1 MSVPAHVTNDFA
13 LPVLTLPRTLQGVRS
28 ALTDDERAAFA
39 GEMET
44 GDVISVFN
52 RWWNIAAMRTSPDVA
67 AAVDRYRR
75 GGWTPVTLEQATAG
89 LSHSA

>member
-1 MSVPAHVTNDFA
+1 MSAPAHATNGFTP
-13 LPVLTLPRTLQGVRS
+13 PVLTLPRTLQAVRS
-28 ALTDDERAAFA
+28 ALTDDERAVFA

-44 GDVISVFN
+44 GDVIAVFN

-75 GGWTPVTLEQATAG
+75 GGWMPVTLEQAMAG
-89 LSHSA
+89 LSRSA